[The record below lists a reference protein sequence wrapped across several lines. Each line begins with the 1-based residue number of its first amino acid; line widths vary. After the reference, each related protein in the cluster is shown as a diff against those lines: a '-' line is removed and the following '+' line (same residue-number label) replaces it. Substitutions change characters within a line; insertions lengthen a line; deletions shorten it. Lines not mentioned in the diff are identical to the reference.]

1 MGRQARFVIGFV
13 VTVYMS
19 IIKNDFNRF
28 YTVLKGFENF

>member
-13 VTVYMS
+13 VAVYMS